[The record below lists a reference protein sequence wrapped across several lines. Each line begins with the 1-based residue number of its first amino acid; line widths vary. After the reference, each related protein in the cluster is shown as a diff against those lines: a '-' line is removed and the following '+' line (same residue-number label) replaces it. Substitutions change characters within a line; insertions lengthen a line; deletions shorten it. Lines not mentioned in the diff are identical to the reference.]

1 MEFLELEASFGWVS
15 VLVMYSVGV
24 LVGWLV
30 LELCLRNVESE
41 RRGGDFDVA
50 MYYGTELLQYLKCV
64 MEKGNGVGVRETI
77 S

>member
-1 MEFLELEASFGWVS
+1 
-15 VLVMYSVGV
+15 MYR
-24 LVGWLV
+24 LVGWCRNCV
-30 LELCLRNVESE
+30 LRNVELE
-41 RRGGDFDVA
+41 RRGGDFDAA